1 MGNDYLARLIA
12 SRTQKLHGTHLLDG
26 YYQQRSMRRVAAIHR
41 IGEVGP
47 NPHGCGGMSHETEP
61 RLGGTVTS
69 KGRRTQCSRG
79 KPGRQSQTRG
89 TRKAK
94 GQ

>member
-41 IGEVGP
+41 IGEAGP
-47 NPHGCGGMSHETEP
+47 NLYGRSGTSHKIEP
-61 RLGGTVTS
+61 
-69 KGRRTQCSRG
+69 
-79 KPGRQSQTRG
+79 
-89 TRKAK
+89 
-94 GQ
+94 